1 MFKISVDAS
10 AIQAALRRLEVAGEK
25 LPSITAMVLNRV
37 NTKVRQRVVDRL
49 PEQTG
54 LTRYT
59 IAKAIK
65 TRRASPGK
73 LRAETYSRGGNIS
86 LKFFRPHEGGGG
98 ADAVVK
104 GHHVHVAGGFRR
116 AGPQGGRHAV
126 KKLGGHVF
134 TNTDGGKWRGHM
146 KKVKSGVFIPKEM
159 VTGAS
164 LDAFNQVVSTDL
176 EAEIAK
182 ELTKILGK

>member
-37 NTKVRQRVVDRL
+37 KTKVRQRVVDRL

-73 LRAETYSRGGNIS
+73 LDRKS
-86 LKFFRPHEGGGG
+86 
-98 ADAVVK
+98 VV
-104 GHHVHVAGGFRR
+104 
-116 AGPQGGRHAV
+116 
-126 KKLGGHVF
+126 
-134 TNTDGGKWRGHM
+134 
-146 KKVKSGVFIPKEM
+146 
-159 VTGAS
+159 
-164 LDAFNQVVSTDL
+164 
-176 EAEIAK
+176 
-182 ELTKILGK
+182 